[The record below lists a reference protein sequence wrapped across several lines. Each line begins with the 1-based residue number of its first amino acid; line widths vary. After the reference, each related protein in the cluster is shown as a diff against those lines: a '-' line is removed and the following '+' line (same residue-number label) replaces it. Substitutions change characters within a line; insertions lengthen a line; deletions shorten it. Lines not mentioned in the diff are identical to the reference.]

1 MTLAADVPIQRWVDC
16 NLLCN
21 RLLVP
26 AEVIVQVPMRMQAP
40 WFTHAAFRGVA
51 SVVTQFAKVTG
62 TGPGPA
68 WGAQLCTRRHLAVIL
83 GSTAVQRLLPAPA
96 TRALPVEEGS
106 ALTVPRMLLS
116 RAAACSL
123 GDIARTRVSHA
134 ILRSCSTSMSPL
146 LEETMLATY
155 SSHRICCM

>member
-1 MTLAADVPIQRWVDC
+1 MTLAADVPVQRWVDC

-40 WFTHAAFRGVA
+40 WFTLAAFRGVA

-96 TRALPVEEGS
+96 KRALPVEEGS
-106 ALTVPRMLLS
+106 ALRVPRMHLHEGCGMLLRKTSLALLQPSHVLPVALNVMRCCSESMWPLS
-116 RAAACSL
+116 R
-123 GDIARTRVSHA
+123 GRQW
-134 ILRSCSTSMSPL
+134 
-146 LEETMLATY
+146 
-155 SSHRICCM
+155 

>member
-1 MTLAADVPIQRWVDC
+1 MTLAADVPVQRWVDC

-40 WFTHAAFRGVA
+40 WFTLAAFRGVA

-96 TRALPVEEGS
+96 TRALPVVEGS
-106 ALTVPRMLLS
+106 ALTVPRMQWLPESKAVCNHRS
-116 RAAACSL
+116 RHPDR
-123 GDIARTRVSHA
+123 GDIYMNLEVPTE
-134 ILRSCSTSMSPL
+134 ILRV
-146 LEETMLATY
+146 E
-155 SSHRICCM
+155 

>member
-1 MTLAADVPIQRWVDC
+1 MTLAADVPVQRWVDC

-40 WFTHAAFRGVA
+40 WFTLAAFRGVA

-68 WGAQLCTRRHLAVIL
+68 WGAQLCTRRRLAVIL

-96 TRALPVEEGS
+96 TRALPVVEGS
-106 ALTVPRMLLS
+106 ALTVPRMQWLPESKAVCNHL
-116 RAAACSL
+116 
-123 GDIARTRVSHA
+123 
-134 ILRSCSTSMSPL
+134 
-146 LEETMLATY
+146 
-155 SSHRICCM
+155 